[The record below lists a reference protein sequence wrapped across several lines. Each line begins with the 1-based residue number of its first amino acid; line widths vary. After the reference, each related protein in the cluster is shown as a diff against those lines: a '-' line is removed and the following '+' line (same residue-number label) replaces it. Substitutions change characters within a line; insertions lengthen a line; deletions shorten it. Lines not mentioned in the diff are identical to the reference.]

1 MQLENISKV
10 HLKPI
15 VQNTMTELVAERLV
29 DLLSSG
35 TLRPGDKLPPERDL
49 AAQLSVGR
57 TTVREAL
64 KLLTLSGLLEA
75 RRGDGTYVRHE
86 FGSFLLRQIEWPV
99 LLSAHQIDMVLEV
112 RQPLEVQA
120 VRMAAERATGEELE
134 RIARFRETLEIEGR
148 DIERE
153 TELDLDFHHAVV
165 AAAHNDL
172 LSHLMLS
179 LNSILR
185 QYIELSNQMTD
196 RLETTVAE
204 HQEIYDAIVA
214 QDPDQA
220 ARAMVE
226 HLQISKRLIM
236 KAFDREAEAE

>member
-1 MQLENISKV
+1 MRLENISKV

-35 TLRPGDKLPPERDL
+35 TLKPGDKLPPERDL
-49 AAQLSVGR
+49 ATQLNVGR

-120 VRMAAERATGEELE
+120 VRMAAERATDKEIE
-134 RIARFRETLEIEGR
+134 RIARFREALEIGGR

-153 TELDLDFHHAVV
+153 TELDLDFHHAVA

-220 ARAMVE
+220 AQAMIE
-226 HLQISKRLIM
+226 HLQISKSLIM
-236 KAFDREAEAE
+236 KAFDRETEAE